1 MSRRAVLDACVL
13 VPYNLAS
20 LLLTLGERELFEPRW
35 SDQILEETRRALTD
49 KLDLDHER
57 ADRRLN
63 AMRQAFP
70 EAAVVGFEHHIEALD
85 CHPKDRHVLAAAIAS
100 DADVIVTFNLDDFPD
115 SACLPH
121 GVKAVHP
128 EDYLLELLALHRE
141 QTIAAVHADAARRGN
156 PVASPPELLA
166 WLATT
171 VPTFANMANQLLEEV
186 GPFSDFPA
194 YVAADPDDSPLAAM
208 AQGADLTEP
217 LQVASL
223 WWLAV
228 LEPDQYQEQL
238 AWLTHSPEAWGNFQ
252 WATDLLTGMS
262 LATKVYYAVD
272 RPADVAVVRF
282 VPEVTSTSQTFASFN
297 VRDMLFL
304 TLCRSP
310 DGSWRAWG
318 LGPRMVSARTVL
330 S

>member
-20 LLLTLGERELFEPRW
+20 LLLTLGERELLELRW
-35 SDQILEETRRALTD
+35 SDEILEETRRALTG
-49 KLDLDHER
+49 KLDLDPER

-70 EAAVVGFEHHIEALD
+70 EPAVVGFEHLIEELE

-115 SACLPH
+115 SACRPY

-128 EDYLLELLALHRE
+128 EDYLLELLALDRE
-141 QTIAAVHADAARRGN
+141 PTVAAVRADAARRSN
-156 PVASPPELLA
+156 PVASPSELLA
-166 WLATT
+166 SLATT
-171 VPTFANMANQLLEEV
+171 VPTFANMANQLLEED

-194 YVAADPDDSPLAAM
+194 YVTADPDDSPLAALT
-208 AQGADLTEP
+208 QGANLTEP
-217 LQVASL
+217 LQVAAL

-228 LEPDQYQEQL
+228 LDPRQHHEEL
-238 AWLTHSPEAWGNFQ
+238 TWLTHAPEAWGDFQ
-252 WATDLLTGMS
+252 WATDLLTDMS
-262 LATKVYYAVD
+262 IASKVYYAVD
-272 RPADVAVVRF
+272 RPTEIAVVRF
-282 VPEVTSTSQTFASFN
+282 VPEVVGTAQTFASFN
-297 VRDMLFL
+297 IRGMLFL
-304 TLCRSP
+304 TLCRYP